1 MSREWRQVV
10 GFEGLYEVSN
20 DGKVRSITRDRECGI
35 TGVHHYE
42 GRELTLS
49 HDAYGYLQC
58 ALSNCRKTKKA
69 KVHRLVAEAFI
80 SPVEGKTHVNHI
92 NGDKTD
98 NRVENLEWCDIAE
111 NNRHAYEMGL
121 SHGVPREATLRGAE
135 KSVKKRRRA
144 VIRSDG
150 QRFESAAAASRAL
163 GVSSCMVAKAIRGSN
178 GAHTVKGF
186 TFRWE
191 DEDV

>member
-1 MSREWRQVV
+1 MSEEWRPVV
-10 GFEGLYEVSN
+10 GYEGLYEVSN

-42 GRELTLS
+42 GRELSLS

-58 ALSNCRKTKKA
+58 ALCDSGRIKKA
-69 KVHRLVAEAFI
+69 KVHRLVASAFI
-80 SPVEGKTHVNHI
+80 PKVDGKNHVNHL
-92 NGDKTD
+92 NGVKDD

-111 NNRHAYEMGL
+111 NNRHAYATGL
-121 SHGVPREATLRGAE
+121 SHGVPRDATLRGAE
-135 KSVKKRRRA
+135 KSAQKRRRA

-163 GVSSCMVAKAIRGSN
+163 GVSSCMVAKTIRGSN
-178 GAHTVKGF
+178 NARTVKGF
-186 TFRWE
+186 SFRWE
-191 DEDV
+191 DDDV

>member
-1 MSREWRQVV
+1 MSREWRPVV
-10 GFEGLYEVSN
+10 GFESLYEVSN

-58 ALSNCRKTKKA
+58 ALSNCGKTKKA
-69 KVHRLVAEAFI
+69 KVNRLVAEAFI
-80 SPVEGKTHVNHI
+80 SPVDGKSHVNHI

-98 NRVENLEWCDIAE
+98 NRVENLEWCDISE
-111 NNRHAYEMGL
+111 NNRHAYETGL
-121 SHGVPREATLRGAE
+121 SHGIPRDAMMRG
-135 KSVKKRRRA
+135 VKKSAAKRKRA

-178 GAHTVKGF
+178 NAHTVKGF